1 MTAPVAAPHP
11 RVRRRTA
18 STLTGTAPPVGTDPS
33 DEVRAPAASAC
44 PRAVPTRACAAT
56 ASASRAKAAKF
67 HSEPTT
73 WCAASGTAPSAVA
86 AHTVV
91 RIAARR
97 DTVRTSSGAPDPSE
111 ARSPVRLGARPTPAS
126 RADRRT
132 GVASAAAIADCASA
146 VPSPEPAI
154 PIRAP

>member
-1 MTAPVAAPHP
+1 MAAPHP

-18 STLTGTAPPVGTDPS
+18 STLTAPAPPDGA
-33 DEVRAPAASAC
+33 RAPAASAC